1 LAGMIKYSLRLAMR
15 IGMKIYFSC
24 SISGGRQDQP
34 LYQAMVE
41 FLQARGQEVLTAQLA
56 SAEVSGPESGLDARA
71 VYERDTRWLRESDVL
86 IAEVSTPSH
95 GVGYEIAMAEGL
107 GKPVLCLHQAGR
119 RVSKMILGNP
129 GARYQTRE
137 YREAAEALEQIEN
150 FLRNF
155 SGL

>member
-1 LAGMIKYSLRLAMR
+1 
-15 IGMKIYFSC
+15 MKIYFSC

-34 LYQAMVE
+34 AYQAMVE
-41 FLQARGQEVLTAQLA
+41 FLQVRGQEVLTAQLA
-56 SAEVSGPESGLDARA
+56 SAEVSGPESGLEALA

-129 GARYQTRE
+129 AARFQTRE
-137 YREAAEALEQIEN
+137 YHAVAEALNYIDV
-150 FLRNF
+150 FLHKF
-155 SGL
+155 SSL